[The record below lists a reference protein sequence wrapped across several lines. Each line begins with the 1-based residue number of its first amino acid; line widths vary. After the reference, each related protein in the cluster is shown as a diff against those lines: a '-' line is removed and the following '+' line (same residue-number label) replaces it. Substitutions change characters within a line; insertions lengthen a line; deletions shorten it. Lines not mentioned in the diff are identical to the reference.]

1 MSNRSIADTKTAVK
15 QKVDVSK
22 VATRGRQVQR
32 CPVSF
37 ASESESPPTLRSGK
51 SGVAVPPV
59 KGNLV

>member
-37 ASESESPPTLRSGK
+37 ASESESSASSNSSQRSGA
-51 SGVAVPPV
+51 AVPPV
-59 KGNLV
+59 KGI